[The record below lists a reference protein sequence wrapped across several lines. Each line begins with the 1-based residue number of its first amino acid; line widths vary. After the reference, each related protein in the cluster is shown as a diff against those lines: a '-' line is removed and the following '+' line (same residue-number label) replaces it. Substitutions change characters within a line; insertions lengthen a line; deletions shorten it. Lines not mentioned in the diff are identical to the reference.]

1 MIGFIVDFVFMVWF
15 CLKGRIPTP
24 HSLASNEQKQSGWF
38 FTSQSYEPNSKQTS
52 FSLEKL
58 RISLFFFFSYEVE
71 SFAHRW
77 KMFLFIGAKRFAYR
91 WKTFCSSMK
100 KERGTSFL
108 RQPKTGTNVT
118 SKFSSSSS
126 SFLSTFSLT
135 PIGVLFVCSFVC
147 LRARE
152 EAYVKCSF
160 ASLYNTFF
168 GTQKMQFLQHNLH
181 TVFAHNFCIIL
192 HTFLIQF
199 WLHFWCKLEN
209 FSDTFLSTNLQSKF
223 IDLFFKK

>member
-1 MIGFIVDFVFMVWF
+1 MLWQRAKTVGIVFHIAKLRTKFETN
-15 CLKGRIPTP
+15 K
-24 HSLASNEQKQSGWF
+24 F
-38 FTSQSYEPNSKQTS
+38 FTRKSCELLY
-52 FSLEKL
+52 FSSSPTRL
-58 RISLFFFFSYEVE
+58 SL
-71 SFAHRW
+71 
-77 KMFLFIGAKRFAYR
+77 LLIGEKRFAYR

-152 EAYVKCSF
+152 ETRVKCSF
-160 ASLYNTFF
+160 ASLCNTFF
-168 GTQKMQFLQHNLH
+168 DTQKVQFLQHNLH
-181 TVFAHNFCIIL
+181 TVFAHNFCTIL
-192 HTFLIQF
+192 RTFLIQF
-199 WLHFWCKLEN
+199 WLHFWCKLECFFVQHSGSITQKDDN
-209 FSDTFLSTNLQSKF
+209 KQILIFSFSECFNQTN
-223 IDLFFKK
+223 ITI

>member
-1 MIGFIVDFVFMVWF
+1 
-15 CLKGRIPTP
+15 
-24 HSLASNEQKQSGWF
+24 
-38 FTSQSYEPNSKQTS
+38 
-52 FSLEKL
+52 
-58 RISLFFFFSYEVE
+58 
-71 SFAHRW
+71 
-77 KMFLFIGAKRFAYR
+77 MFLFIVEKRFAYR

-168 GTQKMQFLQHNLH
+168 DTQKVQFLQHNLH
-181 TVFAHNFCIIL
+181 TVFAHNFCTIL

-199 WLHFWCKLEN
+199 WLHFWCNLACILMQFGVLFWYFFEYQFAVEIHRFVLQKVAII
-209 FSDTFLSTNLQSKF
+209 FLKTTRCLQ
-223 IDLFFKK
+223 